1 LAALVVVALHAWQSS
16 WRDPSGATTSFVY
29 STAKNLYGGWTTD
42 FLTILGNGGAAVN
55 LFFVI
60 SGFVL
65 LQSLTRGPDSNLA
78 NTVRFVVARVFR
90 IYPAVLATIGTFALI
105 FCATGASLSSPAA
118 YAPIKL
124 LQNAL
129 LLDTQIDGVMRTL
142 RIEMIAMPL
151 FILGFVLFRRFGNIG
166 LAILLTTLLAL
177 ATSGTWTRLADW
189 RFGPALL
196 PYFGVG
202 MLVLGVGRKPWS
214 WIPSPLAAVL
224 VVTAIG
230 VTLSAPSLPRF
241 GARLHHIEMVCDAYI
256 VGLLAFGNLGIVGRF
271 FEHPIV
277 RFYGRISYSFYL
289 INPLTLFA
297 FWHSSDALARVMQL
311 PIPGFLIAL
320 TMFVV
325 SVAVTTPIAW
335 LMYKYV
341 ERPGV
346 ALGRRLV
353 AGQFNEWLPWRGAE
367 PNLSSPRA

>member
-1 LAALVVVALHAWQSS
+1 MW
-16 WRDPSGATTSFVY
+16 
-29 STAKNLYGGWTTD
+29 
-42 FLTILGNGGAAVN
+42 
-55 LFFVI
+55 
-60 SGFVL
+60 
-65 LQSLTRGPDSNLA
+65 
-78 NTVRFVVARVFR
+78 
-90 IYPAVLATIGTFALI
+90 
-105 FCATGASLSSPAA
+105 
-118 YAPIKL
+118 
-124 LQNAL
+124 
-129 LLDTQIDGVMRTL
+129 TL
-142 RIEMIAMPL
+142 RVEMIAIPL

-189 RFGPALL
+189 TFGLGLL
-196 PYFGVG
+196 PFFGVG
-202 MLVLGVGRKPWS
+202 MLVLGVGRTPWS

-256 VGLLAFGNLGIVGRF
+256 VGLLAFGNLGVVGKF

-297 FWHSSDALARVMQL
+297 FRHMPDELGWVMQL
-311 PIPGFLIAL
+311 PVPGILIAL
-320 TMFVV
+320 ALFVI

-335 LMYKYV
+335 LMYQYV
-341 ERPGV
+341 ERPGI

-353 AGQFNEWLPWRGAE
+353 AGQFKEWLPFARRSRRSEQPASLTAAE
-367 PNLSSPRA
+367 AKLA